1 MENECFMRSARDPC
15 KALDIHVTVTFT
27 LPVIGKD
34 VTIMFTVGEFS
45 RLARVSKRLL
55 RYYDE
60 IGLLKPVHIDRFT
73 GYRYY
78 NAEQMPRLNRILALK
93 DLGLSLDQIQRLL
106 NDQISTEEMQ
116 GMLLLKK
123 AEIEQ
128 QVQEE
133 IQRVRNIEAR
143 LQFLQSAD
151 GPFDVIV
158 KQIPV
163 QPVLSVRTTLE
174 SLEDGVG
181 IFQQIMR
188 ALPEKSGEG
197 LYFAILHSD
206 GIDEGN
212 LDVEI
217 GRTIPE
223 KTHAPVPLHG
233 GLQLRF
239 HELPAVD
246 TMATFVV
253 TGPMANLLIGYSVIG
268 TWAEANGYR
277 FAGVPREVALQLPQT
292 VDWSDAI
299 AEIQY
304 PVELIHPA

>member
-1 MENECFMRSARDPC
+1 
-15 KALDIHVTVTFT
+15 
-27 LPVIGKD
+27 
-34 VTIMFTVGEFS
+34 MFTVGEFS

-60 IGLLKPVHIDRFT
+60 IGLLKPIHIDKFT

-78 NAEQMPRLNRILALK
+78 SAEQMPRLNRILALK

-106 NDQISTEEMQ
+106 NDRISTEEMQ

-133 IQRVRNIEAR
+133 VQRIRTIEAR
-143 LQFLQSAD
+143 LQFLQSAEAEN
-151 GPFDVIV
+151 PFDVII
-158 KQIPV
+158 KKIPA
-163 QPVLSVRTTLE
+163 QPVLSVRTILA

-181 IFQQIMR
+181 IFQQIMM
-188 ALPEKSGEG
+188 ALPQKSGEG
-197 LYFAILHSD
+197 LFFAILHSD
-206 GIDEGN
+206 GLEEGN

-217 GRTIPE
+217 GRTVP
-223 KTHAPVPLHG
+223 TQSHAPVPLQS

-239 HELPAVD
+239 YELPAVD

-277 FAGVPREVALQLPQT
+277 LSGVPREVALQLPQAA
-292 VDWSDAI
+292 DWRDAI

-304 PVELIHPA
+304 PVELVVHQE